1 DAFLVDSAAERV
13 CVGDDAGF
21 ALDLGQAWSSA
32 VDLSASGQPGT
43 ATFSP
48 NPASAPGSSL
58 LTISDTAGQ
67 TPGVYPITVTG
78 DDGNFAASTELELTL
93 DDQAPGSPALGQ
105 PLDDATQV
113 SFRPEFTWSA
123 VPGAATYQVEVA
135 TDPAF
140 ADIVAAGEATTTTWR
155 PASPLAPN
163 ARHYWRVTALNGCG
177 AGIES
182 ASRRVTVRATALP

>member
-1 DAFLVDSAAERV
+1 
-13 CVGDDAGF
+13 
-21 ALDLGQAWSSA
+21 
-32 VDLSASGQPGT
+32 
-43 ATFSP
+43 
-48 NPASAPGSSL
+48 
-58 LTISDTAGQ
+58 
-67 TPGVYPITVTG
+67 
-78 DDGNFAASTELELTL
+78 
-93 DDQAPGSPALGQ
+93 
-105 PLDDATQV
+105 
-113 SFRPEFTWSA
+113 A

-182 ASRRVTVRATALP
+182 ASRRFTVRATSLACGTTVDFENGIPGDWTVSADSGEGSVAWTTSADAQCSVNNRTNGTGIAACADSGPLGGGTPAYATSLVTPAVDFSHVQSASLDVSAY